1 MNSDGRGWL
10 YAPTG
15 LIDGPL
21 PTHYEPLESVAK
33 NALYGQQ
40 CNPTRLE
47 YRRADNRYHRAWDD
61 PAYPFI
67 LTTFRLTEHHTA
79 GGMSRWLW
87 WLSELQP
94 QMFVEISPELARLR
108 GIRHGG
114 WVTVSTARGAIEA
127 RALVTQ
133 RVRPLQIRGRTTH
146 TIGVPWHWGSVG
158 RTTGDSANELL
169 AFVADPNVSI
179 MESKALTA
187 DIRPGQRD
195 GQRSSTAGPARS
207 PSEEGDPRR
216 DLPQVGAKHP
226 MPRQEGP

>member
-1 MNSDGRGWL
+1 
-10 YAPTG
+10 
-15 LIDGPL
+15 
-21 PTHYEPLESVAK
+21 
-33 NALYGQQ
+33 
-40 CNPTRLE
+40 
-47 YRRADNRYHRAWDD
+47 
-61 PAYPFI
+61 
-67 LTTFRLTEHHTA
+67 
-79 GGMSRWLW
+79 MSRWLW

-108 GIRHGG
+108 NITHGG

-133 RVRPLQIRGRTTH
+133 RVRPLQIRGRTMH

-187 DIRPGQRD
+187 DIRSGQRGD
-195 GQRSSTAGPARS
+195 GQRPSTAGQAPSS
-207 PSEEGDPRR
+207 PEGDDPRR